1 MLKRKFPFIAFSFLC
16 RKKNQDN
23 TGFLIISLAINN
35 NKNYPQKNTRENL
48 KYQSLKGTVTQLF
61 PIVSNF
67 NA

>member
-1 MLKRKFPFIAFSFLC
+1 MS
-16 RKKNQDN
+16 KKNQDN